1 MTFDLA
7 REEFKDFLLLECA
20 FSKHTISAYM
30 RNVEKL
36 ENFLSING
44 LKLLP
49 SDVQLEHLI
58 SFVSWLNETG
68 DFASASQAQVVATV
82 KTFFK
87 FLVMS
92 DVIRSSPAE
101 FLLSPKKELL
111 LPVYLS
117 VSEVHQIIDAA
128 KHNKPFTYRAVAIV
142 STLYA
147 TGIRVS
153 EMIQIKLE
161 DLHFDLGMIKVLG
174 KGNKERLVPIAAFAK
189 KAVMEYVA
197 IERNNFSKQKSFY
210 THLFITEHGKPLQ
223 REYVWTLIKSLAKR
237 ANIKKSV
244 SPHTF
249 RHTLATH
256 LKQAGADLNI
266 IKEILGHESISDTIK
281 YAHLDMTS
289 LAKAINNHPV
299 NL

>member
-1 MTFDLA
+1 MTFEVA
-7 REEFKDFLLLECA
+7 KEEFKDFLLLECA
-20 FSKHTISAYM
+20 FSKHTVSAYM

-36 ENFLSING
+36 ENFPSVNG

-49 SDVQLEHLI
+49 SDVQLEHLT
-58 SFVSWLNETG
+58 SFVSWLNEVG
-68 DFASASQAQVVATV
+68 NLSAASQAQVVATV

-92 DVIRSSPAE
+92 DILHSSPAE

-111 LPVYLS
+111 LPNYLL
-117 VSEVHQIIDAA
+117 VSEVRQIIDAA
-128 KHNKPFTYRAVAIV
+128 KRNKPFVYRAVAII

-153 EMIQIKLE
+153 ELTNIKIE
-161 DLHFDLGMIKVLG
+161 DLHFELSMVKVLG
-174 KGNKERLVPIAAFAK
+174 KGNKERLVPIATFAK
-189 KAVMEYVA
+189 KAVKEY
-197 IERNNFSKQKSFY
+197 IENERNGFTKQRLY
-210 THLFITEHGKPLQ
+210 HNHLFTTENGKPLQ

-237 ANIKKSV
+237 ANIKKSI

-281 YAHLDMTS
+281 YAHLDINS

-299 NL
+299 NK